1 MSNTAL
7 PAGSLR
13 RRLVIGLT
21 LVAAVFA
28 GAMFLTMRALTDQT
42 VEATQDAL
50 LGVAAT
56 AISDELRVAEGRLV
70 VDLPYSVFSMLG
82 AVGEDQIFYRVDVG
96 ARTVTGYEDMP
107 LPEALPET
115 VEPSFY
121 SATFRGLDL
130 RVGILRRTLLIDG
143 EAQPVSIL
151 IGQTN
156 LAQQSI
162 AAQMASRS
170 AILGAGLFALAVPI
184 ILLAANSALR
194 PIARLAQA
202 VERRG
207 PRDLRPVLHPAPV
220 ELTPLLASL
229 NGFIARLRGALGQT
243 ETFIAE
249 AAHHIR
255 TPLSTVRTEAEI
267 ALRKTD
273 SDEMRTRLRTIA
285 RSAEES
291 SRSAGQLLDHAMVLY
306 RADQGERARIDLGQL
321 ATQVTDSFRPTAELK
336 DIRLT
341 LSLPQAPCPIDG
353 DPVLAESALRN
364 LVDNAIKYTPADGT
378 VEVTV
383 TADNG
388 TAVVSVTDTGRGL
401 SGLDDGAISHRFRR
415 GDNVGDVVGSGL
427 GLAIVTVAARSLG
440 GRLQLAPRPEGG
452 TCATLSLPSA

>member
-1 MSNTAL
+1 MSDNTP

-56 AISDELRVAEGRLV
+56 AISDELRVSEGRLV

-96 ARTVTGYEDMP
+96 ARTVTGYDDMP
-107 LPEALPET
+107 LPVALPET

-121 SATFRGLDL
+121 STRFRGLDL
-130 RVGILRRTLLIDG
+130 RVGILRRTLLIEG
-143 EAQPVSIL
+143 QAQPVSIL

-156 LAQQSI
+156 LAKQSI

-220 ELTPLLASL
+220 ELSPLLRSL

-267 ALRKTD
+267 AIRKSD
-273 SDEMRTRLRTIA
+273 SDEMRTRLRSIA
-285 RSAEES
+285 RAAEES

-306 RADQGERARIDLGQL
+306 RADQGERARIDLCQL
-321 ATQVTDSFRPTAELK
+321 AARVADRFRPTADLK
-336 DIRLT
+336 EVTVAVDI
-341 LSLPQAPCPIDG
+341 PDAPCVIEG

-364 LVDNAIKYTPADGT
+364 LIDNAIKYTPPDGA
-378 VEVTV
+378 VSIAVQCEG
-383 TADNG
+383 G
-388 TAVVSVTDTGRGL
+388 TARVSVRDTGRGL
-401 SGLDDGAISHRFRR
+401 SGIDETAISHRFRR
-415 GDNVGDVVGSGL
+415 GDNVDDVIGSGL
-427 GLAIVTVAARSLG
+427 GLAIVTVAVRSLG
-440 GRLQLAPRPEGG
+440 GRLNLESRPEGG
-452 TCATLSLPSA
+452 TCATLLLPSS